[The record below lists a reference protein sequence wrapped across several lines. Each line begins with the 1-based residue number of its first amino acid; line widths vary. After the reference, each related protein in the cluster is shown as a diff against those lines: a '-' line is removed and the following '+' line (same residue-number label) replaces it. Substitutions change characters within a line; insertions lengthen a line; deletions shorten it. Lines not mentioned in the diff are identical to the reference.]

1 MSQLHIHAQTG
12 DVAPWVLLPGDPNR
26 ATFIAE
32 TFLQT
37 PRLYNDNRQLLGYTG
52 DYRGVPVSVQST
64 GMGCPSL
71 AIVVEELIRLGART
85 LIRVGTA
92 GIISPSISPG
102 DQIIATAA
110 VPADGTTRHYLR
122 GLPCA
127 PHADFA
133 VVRALVGDDSAG
145 DTGVHLGQIRT
156 EDAFYATS
164 PEDIPAL
171 REQGVLAV
179 EMEASALFL
188 LGQLRGV
195 ATGCVLSASNAIGDT
210 SFVEA
215 EVLQRS
221 VSKMVQRALDACV
234 RLAGAEASR

>member
-1 MSQLHIHAQTG
+1 MSQLHIRAQPS

-32 TFLQT
+32 TFFEA

-52 DYRGVPVSVQST
+52 SYRGVPVSVQST

-71 AIVVEELIRLGART
+71 AIVVEELIRLGATT

-92 GIISPSISPG
+92 GIVSTAIAPG
-102 DQIIATAA
+102 DEIIATAA

-127 PHADFA
+127 PQPDFA
-133 VVRALVGDDSAG
+133 VVQALLGDDSPG
-145 DTGVHLGQIRT
+145 DAGVHLGQIRT
-156 EDAFYATS
+156 EDGFYATR
-164 PEDIPAL
+164 PEDVPAF

-195 ATGCVLSASNAIGDT
+195 ATGCVLSASNAIGDST
-210 SFVEA
+210 FVEA
-215 EVLQRS
+215 GVLQRS
-221 VSKMVQRALDACV
+221 VRRMVQRALDACV
-234 RLAGAEASR
+234 RLAGAGSPR